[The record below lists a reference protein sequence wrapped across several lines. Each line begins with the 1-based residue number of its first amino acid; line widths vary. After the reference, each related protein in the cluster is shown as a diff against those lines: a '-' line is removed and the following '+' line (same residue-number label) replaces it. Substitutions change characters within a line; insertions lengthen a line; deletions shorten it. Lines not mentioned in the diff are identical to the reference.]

1 MGLLESLGVKE
12 GFFDFF
18 YSESFVLYF
27 GIIILAV
34 LILIF
39 VGGVSFFYYF
49 KKAKKKAFINQIPIF
64 QSIGGKPK
72 RVALDWAKEMFVPD
86 SNISLYFLKNYKIY
100 LARPT
105 RAMGTNEYWYLIAE
119 NGEWVNFDLSVD
131 PKDNTLAKTNYDHR
145 DTRYAYVNMKDIIK
159 RNYKDKNLVW
169 WKDPVIMNI
178 ITFMIMSL
186 IFAGLTWFLIAKMGS
201 LINEVAGLI
210 SALEPI
216 AEGMGRA
223 VESAQNINSGVIP
236 A

>member
-1 MGLLESLGVKE
+1 MGLLEDLGVKE

-18 YSESFVLYF
+18 YSQSFVLWF
-27 GIIILAV
+27 GIIVLAIV
-34 LILIF
+34 ILIF
-39 VGGVSFFYYF
+39 VGGVTFFYYF
-49 KKAKKKAFINQIPIF
+49 KKSKKKQYINQIPIF
-64 QSIGGKPK
+64 QTVGGKPK
-72 RVALDWAKEMFVPD
+72 RIALDWAKEMFIPD
-86 SNISLYFLKNYKIY
+86 SNISLYYLKNYKIY

-105 RAMGTNEYWYLIAE
+105 RAMGTNEYWYTIAE
-119 NGEWVNFDLSVD
+119 NGEWVNFDLSFD

-178 ITFMIMSL
+178 ISFMIMSI
-186 IFAGLTWFLIAKMGS
+186 IFVGGMWFLIAKMGS
-201 LINEVAGLI
+201 LINEVSKLI

-216 AEGMGRA
+216 TESIARA
-223 VESAQNINSGVIP
+223 VQGAQNINSGVIP